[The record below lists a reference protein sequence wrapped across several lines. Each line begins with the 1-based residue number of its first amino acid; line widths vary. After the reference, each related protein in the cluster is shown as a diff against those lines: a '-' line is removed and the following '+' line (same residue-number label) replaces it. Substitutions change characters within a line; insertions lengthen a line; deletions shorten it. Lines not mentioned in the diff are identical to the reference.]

1 MAAGNAVRLLK
12 AALHERQHAA
22 IERAR
27 KRRLAGGKQA
37 RDVIGIVEHRDEYA
51 DARCGSDD
59 EIEVA
64 GDFAR
69 SFAVVLIS
77 RQQRWR
83 VGEEQLQSL
92 DDPGGVVH
100 VLIAD
105 AQHRR
110 L

>member
-1 MAAGNAVRLLK
+1 M
-12 AALHERQHAA
+12 
-22 IERAR
+22 
-27 KRRLAGGKQA
+27 
-37 RDVIGIVEHRDEYA
+37 VEHRDEYG
-51 DARCGSDD
+51 DARRRPDD

-69 SFAVVLIS
+69 SFAMVLIR
-77 RQQRWR
+77 RQQRWY